1 MRLLEV
7 DLKLIN
13 GREQHFYMQ
22 NEACSKS
29 DTAHIL
35 TIADVSQHVRD
46 AAGGRLF
53 KRREHTPDRKYTY
66 LHRSLLLQNR
76 CRSFLWCT
84 PRLDKL
90 FFRAA
95 GRKRQAAWHR
105 KWDFIRQRV

>member
-22 NEACSKS
+22 NEARSKS

-53 KRREHTPDRKYTY
+53 KR
-66 LHRSLLLQNR
+66 
-76 CRSFLWCT
+76 
-84 PRLDKL
+84 
-90 FFRAA
+90 
-95 GRKRQAAWHR
+95 
-105 KWDFIRQRV
+105 